1 MWSMLR
7 WMYNRFRLSRRSEQ
21 YRSLMPNLRISVVQY
36 LNSVPLIW
44 GMLHGPQRGKHE
56 LQFATPAHC
65 ADAVRDGTADIG
77 IIPAIEYHRIE
88 RLQIISGISIAS
100 KSRVRSVLLLSKLPI
115 EKIQSVAVDTSSRT
129 SAAFLRILLGKFYS
143 LKVNFIPSA
152 PRPDEMLSLAD
163 SALVIGDPAFTYRGS
178 AEVYDLAAEWK
189 KFTGLP
195 FVFAF
200 WAGRADQNLSLYRKD
215 FEESRQF
222 GLAHIDDIAAE
233 YAVKLYTDPADVKV
247 YLTENID
254 YSLDEENCRGLR
266 LFFKL
271 ASEAGVIPVEKELRF
286 V

>member
-1 MWSMLR
+1 MS
-7 WMYNRFRLSRRSEQ
+7 Y
-21 YRSLMPNLRISVVQY
+21 LRISVVEY

-44 GMLHGPQRGKHE
+44 GMLHGPQQGKHE

-65 ADAVRDGTADIG
+65 ADAVRDGEADVG

-88 RLQIISGISIAS
+88 HLQIISGIAIAS
-100 KSRVRSVLLLSKLPI
+100 KSRVRSVLLLSRVPI
-115 EKIQSVAVDTSSRT
+115 ERIQSVAVDTSSRT

-143 LKVNFIPSA
+143 LKVKFIPSA
-152 PRPDEMLSLAD
+152 PRPEEMLRQAD
-163 SALVIGDPAFTYRGS
+163 SALVIGDPALTYRGS

-200 WAGRADQNLSLYRKD
+200 WAGHADKNLSLYRKD
-215 FEESRQF
+215 FEQSREF
-222 GLAHIDDIAAE
+222 GMAHIDDIAAE
-233 YAVKLYTDPADVKV
+233 YALKLNMEPADVKV

-271 ASEAGVIPVEKELRF
+271 AREVGIIPAEKELRF

>member
-1 MWSMLR
+1 
-7 WMYNRFRLSRRSEQ
+7 
-21 YRSLMPNLRISVVQY
+21 MPNLRISVVQY

-44 GMLHGPQRGKHE
+44 GMLHGPRCGKHQ

-65 ADAVRDGTADIG
+65 ADAVQDGTADIG

-100 KSRVRSVLLLSKLPI
+100 KSCVRSVLLLSSVPI
-115 EKIQSVAVDTSSRT
+115 ERIQSVAVDTSSRT
-129 SAAFLRILLGKFYS
+129 SAAFLRLLLGKFYS
-143 LKVNFIPSA
+143 LKVEFIPSA
-152 PRPDEMLSLAD
+152 PRPEEMLRQAD
-163 SALVIGDPAFTYRGS
+163 AALVIGDPAFTYRGS
-178 AEVYDLAAEWK
+178 AQVYDLATEWK

-200 WAGRADQNLSLYRKD
+200 WAGNADKNLSLYRKD
-215 FEESRQF
+215 FVESREF
-222 GLAHIDDIAAE
+222 GLAHVDDIAAE
-233 YAVKLYTDPADVKV
+233 YALKLHTDPADVKV

-271 ASEAGVIPVEKELRF
+271 ARETGIIPVEKELRF

>member
-1 MWSMLR
+1 MS
-7 WMYNRFRLSRRSEQ
+7 
-21 YRSLMPNLRISVVQY
+21 NLRISVVQY

-44 GMLHGPQRGKHE
+44 GMLHGPQQGKHE
-56 LQFATPAHC
+56 LQYATPAHC

-77 IIPAIEYHRIE
+77 IIPAIEYHRIDG
-88 RLQIISGISIAS
+88 LQIISGVSIAS
-100 KSRVRSVLLLSKLPI
+100 KWRVRSVLLLSKVPI

-129 SAAFLRILLGKFYS
+129 SAAFLRILLAKFYS
-143 LKVNFIPSA
+143 LEVNFIPA
-152 PRPDEMLSLAD
+152 LPRPDEMLSIAD
-163 SALVIGDPAFTYRGS
+163 SALVIGDPAFTYRGP
-178 AEVYDLAAEWK
+178 AKVYDLAAEWK

-200 WAGRADQNLSLYRKD
+200 WAGRADKNLSSFRKD
-215 FEESRQF
+215 FVESREF
-222 GLAHIDDIAAE
+222 GLAHVDDISAE
-233 YAVKLYTDPADVKV
+233 YAAKLNMDPADVKV

-271 ASEAGVIPVEKELRF
+271 AHEAGIIPVEKELRF